1 VKILRLT
8 VVPFVAVAVA
18 ASVSC
23 AGDSKSK
30 STSTTAATEGF
41 QEKDLGSWANSLGG
55 SGYTQ
60 NDKGQW
66 VPKDHGKRSSFE
78 TNRESPYFKGK
89 YVGKEYKTGDYE
101 KKAWLGG
108 KSYER
113 KAYEGK
119 TDGSRFVKN
128 SRFDGQNARE
138 ASQSAREATQSANES
153 QQTYATSQ
161 AREATQNTMPQ
172 PTDAGLMDKRYEQP
186 DVIDWRQQRA
196 LSVDQTK
203 SMLGR

>member
-1 VKILRLT
+1 VKTLHFAVI
-8 VVPFVAVAVA
+8 PCVAVAIA

-23 AGDSKSK
+23 AGDSKNK
-30 STSTTAATEGF
+30 TTTKAREGF
-41 QEKDLGSWANSLGG
+41 QQKDLGSWANSLGG

-66 VPKDHGKRSSFE
+66 VPKDQGKRSSFE

-89 YVGKEYKTGDYE
+89 YAGKEYKTGDYE

-113 KAYEGK
+113 KAYEGE

-138 ASQSAREATQSANES
+138 ASQSAREAAQSANES
-153 QQTYATSQ
+153 QQTYATGQ
-161 AREATQNTMPQ
+161 AREATQNTMPK
-172 PTDAGLMDKRYEQP
+172 PTDAGLMDKRYAQP
-186 DVIDWRQQRA
+186 DIVDWKQQRA